1 MLSDDLRAVMVR
13 DLRAVAKEVAAYPS
27 DEALW
32 LTVPGVANSGG
43 TLALHLAGNLQHF
56 VGGVLGGSGYVRD
69 RDDEFGRRGT
79 PRAKVVKEVEAAIG
93 AVERAL
99 PKVGAAA
106 WDEEYPLEVGG
117 RRMSKA
123 RFALHLS
130 AHLAY
135 HLGQMDYHRRIVA
148 PASGTAGTMS
158 LTEL

>member
-32 LTVPGVANSGG
+32 RTVPGVANAGG

-79 PRAKVVKEVEAAIG
+79 PRAQVVKEVEAAIG
-93 AVERAL
+93 AVEHAL
-99 PKVGAAA
+99 PKVGDAA
-106 WDEEYPLEVGG
+106 WGEEYPLEVGG
-117 RRMSKA
+117 RRMSKG

-148 PASGTAGTMS
+148 PESGTAGTMS
-158 LTEL
+158 LAEL

>member
-13 DLRAVAKEVAAYPS
+13 ELRAVANEVRAYPS

-32 LTVPGVANSGG
+32 RMVPGVANSGG

-56 VGGVLGGSGYVRD
+56 VGKVLGGSAYVRD
-69 RDDEFGRRGT
+69 REDEFGRRGT
-79 PRAKVVKEVEAAIG
+79 SRAAVVQEIDAAIAAVEAALAPTN
-93 AVERAL
+93 AVQWSA
-99 PKVGAAA
+99 
-106 WDEEYPLEVGG
+106 EYPLEVGG
-117 RRMSKA
+117 RRLTSA

-130 AHLAY
+130 VHLAY

-148 PASGTAGTMS
+148 PESGTAGTLS